1 MDQVKILEVKES
13 ILGNND
19 LEANELRSLLNKKKV
34 FCLT

>member
-19 LEANELRSLLNKKKV
+19 LEAKELRLLLNKKS
-34 FCLT
+34 FFA